1 MGLDPFLQEL
11 ARRACLEST
20 WNEAHL
26 LGILSKVGP
35 IGSGKGLEFLEIG
48 VGDDA
53 AVVVLQE
60 NRYSLCA
67 DLIAEKVHFDME
79 YFTPRD
85 VGYKAIAVNISDLA
99 AMGATPLFA
108 TVTISAPKDTNVAE
122 IQSGITSACEEYG
135 IVAVGGDLSDGASI
149 VVSVSVVGGHFGRNP
164 MLRSNLAAGDT
175 IFVTGSLGGSAAG
188 LRELKGSSGKASLS
202 TRAKRHL
209 HPLARI
215 KEGIMLA
222 EMKVMAAMDVSD
234 GLAIDLWRMADA
246 SNCGFAVDNIPI
258 QDGATLEDAISGGE
272 DFELIFAT
280 NRPAEVVDA
289 FKATGQREPIQIGIV
304 RKDLE
309 DREILG
315 KRAHPLGYLH

>member
-1 MGLDPFLQEL
+1 M
-11 ARRACLEST
+11 ESA

-48 VGDDA
+48 PGDDA

-67 DLIAEKVHFDME
+67 DLIAENVHFDMA
-79 YFTPRD
+79 YFAPKD
-85 VGYKAIAVNISDLA
+85 VGYKAVAVNISDLA

-122 IQSGITSACEEYG
+122 IQSGIASACEEYG
-135 IVAVGGDLSDGASI
+135 IVVIGGDLSDGASI
-149 VVSVSVVGGHFGRNP
+149 VVSISVVGGHFGRNP
-164 MLRSNLAAGDT
+164 MLRSNLAAGST
-175 IFVTGSLGGSAAG
+175 IFVTGPLGGSAAG
-188 LRELKGSSGKASLS
+188 LRELKGSSNASHAS

-215 KEGIMLA
+215 KEGILLA
-222 EMKVMAAMDVSD
+222 EMGVVAAMDISD

-246 SNCGFAVDNIPI
+246 SNCGFKVDNIPI
-258 QDGATLEDAISGGE
+258 QEGATLEEAIYGGE

-280 NRPAEVVDA
+280 NRPAEVETR
-289 FKATGQREPIQIGIV
+289 FKANDLNEPIRIGIV
-304 RKDLE
+304 QE
-309 DREILG
+309 GPEHREILG
-315 KRAHPLGYLH
+315 QQALPLGYLH